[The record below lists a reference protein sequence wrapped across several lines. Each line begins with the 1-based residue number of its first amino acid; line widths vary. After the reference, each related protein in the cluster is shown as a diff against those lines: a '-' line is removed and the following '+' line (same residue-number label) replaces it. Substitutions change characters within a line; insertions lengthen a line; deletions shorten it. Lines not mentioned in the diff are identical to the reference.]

1 MKYAGRAGHNP
12 LCEGANALVNE
23 VIEDRK
29 IFYASKKYLSISN
42 PFVDVTPNPVAGQNN
57 DLSYGIKMANYNKA
71 DIFYSVHLNKA
82 YVSFNGEIGCEVWLH
97 DSNSKLVPQATR
109 ILKNLES
116 LGFKNRGIKFA
127 SVENKHLAELS
138 QTDMP
143 AMIIECFFIEA
154 TKDVQLYKRLGSE
167 IIGKAIAEGFTGKS
181 ISIPTPVAPIVKPV
195 VIAPAKDIVYRVVT
209 GSYTDRANAD
219 IRIAELKKAGFESF
233 IEIKK

>member
-1 MKYAGRAGHNP
+1 MKYAGRGGHNP

-82 YVSFNGEIGCEVWLH
+82 YASFDGEIGCEVWLH
-97 DSNSKLVPQATR
+97 DSNSKLTQQATR
-109 ILKNLES
+109 ILKNLEA
-116 LGFKNRGIKFA
+116 LGFKNRGIKY
-127 SVENKHLAELS
+127 STHLAELT
-138 QTDMP
+138 QTNMP

-154 TKDVQLYKRLGSE
+154 TKDVALYKKLGAE
-167 IIGKAIAEGFTGKS
+167 IIGKAIAEGFIGRS
-181 ISIPTPVAPIVKPV
+181 ISIPTPVAPVVKPI
-195 VIAPAKDIVYRVVT
+195 VIAQVKDIVYRVVT
-209 GSYTDRANAD
+209 GSYSDRANAD
-219 IRIAELKKAGFESF
+219 VRIAELKKAGFESF
-233 IEIKK
+233 IDIKK

>member
-1 MKYAGRAGHNP
+1 MKYAGRGGHNP

-42 PFVDVTPNPVAGQNN
+42 PFIDVTPNPVAGQNN
-57 DLSYGIKMANYNKA
+57 DLSYGIEIANDSKA

-82 YVSFNGEIGCEVWLH
+82 YASFNGEIGCEIWLH
-97 DSNSKLVPQATR
+97 DINSKLIPQATR
-109 ILKNLES
+109 ILKNLEL

-127 SVENKHLAELS
+127 SIENKHLAELS
-138 QTDMP
+138 QTTMP

-154 TKDVQLYKRLGSE
+154 TKDVQLYKKLGAE

-181 ISIPTPVAPIVKPV
+181 ISIPTPVAPILKPV
-195 VIAPAKDIVYRVVT
+195 VVVPKTNAIYRVIT
-209 GSYTDRANAD
+209 GSFADRSNAD
-219 IRIAELKKAGFESF
+219 DRIAKLKKAGFESF
-233 IEIKK
+233 IEIK